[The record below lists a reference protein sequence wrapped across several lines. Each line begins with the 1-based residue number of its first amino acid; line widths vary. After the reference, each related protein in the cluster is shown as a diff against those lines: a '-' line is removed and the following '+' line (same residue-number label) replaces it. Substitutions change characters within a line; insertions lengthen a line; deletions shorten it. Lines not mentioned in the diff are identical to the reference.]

1 MLRLRLSPGG
11 GGKNTQTEWQGPGR
25 GGGEDLMRAVGFPRS
40 VMQMTPALA
49 YLHRGGLGLDTCT
62 AGRVPIRSQEISGVL
77 VSVFLF

>member
-1 MLRLRLSPGG
+1 
-11 GGKNTQTEWQGPGR
+11 
-25 GGGEDLMRAVGFPRS
+25 MRAVGFPRS